1 MDARWHN
8 ERQTEGT
15 TAEQSRSF
23 GFVSDNPPT
32 REELRRQWQAMG
44 YGPETEVHVVTDGL
58 CGSKAVVQRSLHGRA
73 THVLDWFHIAIRLHV
88 LATTLAGSLMRSGFA
103 RHAIRD
109 AYQRLR
115 SIRHHMWHGDTSL
128 VINMVG
134 EIAHCLESVAAKNVR
149 GGDGVQRV
157 CRLLE
162 DLWRYLGRFQEEI
175 FPTAASTD

>member
-32 REELRRQWQAMG
+32 REELRRQWQTME

-58 CGSKAVVQRSLHGRA
+58 CGSKDVVQRSLHGRA
-73 THVLDWFHIAIRLHV
+73 THVLDWFHIAMRLHV
-88 LATTLAGSLMRSGFA
+88 LATMLACSPMRSGFSK
-103 RHAIRD
+103 RAICD
-109 AYQRLR
+109 AYHRVLT
-115 SIRHHMWHGDTSL
+115 IRHHMWHGDTSR

-134 EIAHCLESVAAKNVR
+134 EFANHLESVAPKSKR
-149 GGDGVQRV
+149 KRIKGVSSYV
-157 CRLLE
+157 
-162 DLWRYLGRFQEEI
+162 GR
-175 FPTAASTD
+175 